1 MSSFNNSINKE
12 YQQREK
18 VNENNNSNDNK
29 INILDNNNNLCDLS
43 NKNSNKKNKD
53 TMSTNS
59 ATFYVDENCIK
70 FVEDFGYK
78 REFIMKSLE
87 GNEINHATACYY
99 LKMSLLNE

>member
-1 MSSFNNSINKE
+1 MRLIENKDLPIIITPNKTNNIQMMIQNNK
-12 YQQREK
+12 
-18 VNENNNSNDNK
+18 
-29 INILDNNNNLCDLS
+29 LDNNNNLCDLS